1 MNLVM
6 LITSLVII
14 VVYYWQAQSAVKPN
28 KNIILGVTIPPLE
41 LSNIEITDVTKEFM
55 YNMKILSVLSIVI
68 YFPLMFMKTVWLL
81 IGWFLWFSLF
91 CYIYYKLICKFN
103 GKLKEVKRKN
113 DWLLPNKHI
122 LNIDTELTKAKSNM
136 PISKWWFLIALF
148 IGISPF
154 ILNIINKN
162 EYFSTAVICTGSS
175 IVGTLILFII
185 YMIYVKG
192 RTIVYCD
199 ESKINIACNKVYKRT
214 WSIIY
219 TSLAILQSIT
229 NTTLYVFMLLPRVNE
244 NVFLIAITLPFII
257 VVLGIVYGNRRII
270 NMQNQLISVA
280 ENPIYVDSDEY
291 WINGMSYKN
300 PYDNRVVVEP
310 RIGTKP
316 VYNLATKKGRLIT
329 YGTNIFVAV
338 SVLTIILMMLYFGL
352 YGFNMK
358 IIDNSVKI
366 NAPLYGIEFNV
377 EDIEKVEIVD
387 KLKVKL
393 RINGIGMDEYSVG
406 NFNVEGYGKCK
417 LYIYNDV
424 KPYILI
430 KSNDEIIFINGEN
443 EEETLRYYNE
453 FIAVINKKY

>member
-14 VVYYWQAQSAVKPN
+14 VACYWQAQSAVKPN

-91 CYIYYKLICKFN
+91 YYIYYKLICKFN

-122 LNIDTELTKAKSNM
+122 LNIDTELTKAKSKM

-154 ILNIINKN
+154 ILNLINKN

-175 IVGTLILFII
+175 IAGTLILFII

-229 NTTLYVFMLLPRVNE
+229 NTTIYVFMLLPRVNE
-244 NVFLIAITLPFII
+244 NVFLIAITLPVII
-257 VVLGIVYGNRRII
+257 VVLGVVYGNRRII

-310 RIGTKP
+310 RIGTNP
-316 VYNLATKKGRLIT
+316 VYNLATKNGRLIT

-338 SVLTIILMMLYFGL
+338 SVLTIILMMLYFKL

>member
-1 MNLVM
+1 
-6 LITSLVII
+6 
-14 VVYYWQAQSAVKPN
+14 
-28 KNIILGVTIPPLE
+28 
-41 LSNIEITDVTKEFM
+41 
-55 YNMKILSVLSIVI
+55 
-68 YFPLMFMKTVWLL
+68 MKTVWLL

-122 LNIDTELTKAKSNM
+122 LNIDTELTKAKSKM

-244 NVFLIAITLPFII
+244 NVFLIAITLPVII

>member
-122 LNIDTELTKAKSNM
+122 LNIDTELTKAKSKM

-175 IVGTLILFII
+175 IAGTLILFII

-244 NVFLIAITLPFII
+244 NVFLIAITLPVII

-338 SVLTIILMMLYFGL
+338 SVLTIILMMLYFEL

>member
-122 LNIDTELTKAKSNM
+122 LNIDTELTKAKSKM

-244 NVFLIAITLPFII
+244 NVFLIAITLPVII

-406 NFNVEGYGKCK
+406 NFNVEGYGNCK

>member
-14 VVYYWQAQSAVKPN
+14 VACYWQAQSAVKPN

-91 CYIYYKLICKFN
+91 YYIYYKLICKFN

-122 LNIDTELTKAKSNM
+122 LNIDTELTKAKSKM

-154 ILNIINKN
+154 ILNLINKN

-175 IVGTLILFII
+175 IAGTLILFII

-229 NTTLYVFMLLPRVNE
+229 NTTIYVFMLLPRVNE
-244 NVFLIAITLPFII
+244 NVFLIAITLPVII
-257 VVLGIVYGNRRII
+257 VVLGVVYGNRRII

-310 RIGTKP
+310 GIGTKP
-316 VYNLATKKGRLIT
+316 VYNLATKNGRLIT
-329 YGTNIFVAV
+329 YGTNIFVVV
-338 SVLTIILMMLYFGL
+338 SVLTIILMMLYFEL

>member
-91 CYIYYKLICKFN
+91 YYIYYKLICKFN

-122 LNIDTELTKAKSNM
+122 LNIDTELTKAKSKM

-154 ILNIINKN
+154 ILNLINKN

-175 IVGTLILFII
+175 IAGTLILFII

-229 NTTLYVFMLLPRVNE
+229 NTTIYVFMLLPRVNE
-244 NVFLIAITLPFII
+244 NVFLIAITLPVII

-316 VYNLATKKGRLIT
+316 VYNLATKNGRLIT
-329 YGTNIFVAV
+329 YGTNIFVVV
-338 SVLTIILMMLYFGL
+338 SVLTIILMMLYFEL

>member
-1 MNLVM
+1 
-6 LITSLVII
+6 
-14 VVYYWQAQSAVKPN
+14 
-28 KNIILGVTIPPLE
+28 
-41 LSNIEITDVTKEFM
+41 
-55 YNMKILSVLSIVI
+55 
-68 YFPLMFMKTVWLL
+68 MFIKTVWLL
-81 IGWFLWFSLF
+81 IGWFLWFALF
-91 CYIYYKLICKFN
+91 YYIYYKLICKYN

-113 DWLLPNKHI
+113 HWLLPNKHI
-122 LNIDTELTKAKSNM
+122 LNIDTELTKAKSKM

-154 ILNIINKN
+154 ILNLINKN

-175 IVGTLILFII
+175 IAGTLILFII

-229 NTTLYVFMLLPRVNE
+229 NTTIYVFMLLPRINE
-244 NVFLIAITLPFII
+244 NVFLIAITLPVII
-257 VVLGIVYGNRRII
+257 VVLGVVYGNRRII

-316 VYNLATKKGRLIT
+316 VYNLATKNGRLIT
-329 YGTNIFVAV
+329 YGTNIFVVV
-338 SVLTIILMMLYFGL
+338 SVLTIILMMLYFKL

>member
-14 VVYYWQAQSAVKPN
+14 VACYWQAQSAVKPN

-91 CYIYYKLICKFN
+91 YYIYYKLICKFN

-122 LNIDTELTKAKSNM
+122 LNIDTELTKAKSKM

-154 ILNIINKN
+154 ILNLINKN

-175 IVGTLILFII
+175 IAGTLILFII

-219 TSLAILQSIT
+219 TLLAILKSII

-244 NVFLIAITLPFII
+244 NVFLIAITLPIII

-310 RIGTKP
+310 RIGTNP
-316 VYNLATKKGRLIT
+316 VYNLATKKGRLIN

-338 SVLTIILMMLYFGL
+338 SVLTIILMMLYFKL

>member
-122 LNIDTELTKAKSNM
+122 LNIDTELTKAKSKM

-175 IVGTLILFII
+175 IAGTLILFII

-219 TSLAILQSIT
+219 TLLAILQSIT

-244 NVFLIAITLPFII
+244 NVFLIAITLPVII

-338 SVLTIILMMLYFGL
+338 SVLTIILMMLYFEL

>member
-122 LNIDTELTKAKSNM
+122 LNIDTELTKAKSKM

-219 TSLAILQSIT
+219 TLLAILQSIT

-244 NVFLIAITLPFII
+244 NVFLIAITLPVII

-338 SVLTIILMMLYFGL
+338 SVLIIILMMLYFEL

>member
-68 YFPLMFMKTVWLL
+68 YFTLMFMKTVWLL

-122 LNIDTELTKAKSNM
+122 LNIDTELTKAKSKM

-244 NVFLIAITLPFII
+244 NVFLIAITLPVII

-338 SVLTIILMMLYFGL
+338 SVLTIILMMLYFEL

>member
-14 VVYYWQAQSAVKPN
+14 VACYWQAQSAVKPN

-91 CYIYYKLICKFN
+91 YYIYYKLICKFN

-122 LNIDTELTKAKSNM
+122 LNIDTELTKAKSKM

-154 ILNIINKN
+154 ILNLINKN

-175 IVGTLILFII
+175 IAGTLILFII

-229 NTTLYVFMLLPRVNE
+229 NTTIYVFMLLPRVNE
-244 NVFLIAITLPFII
+244 NVFLIAITLPVII
-257 VVLGIVYGNRRII
+257 VVLGVVYGNRRII

-316 VYNLATKKGRLIT
+316 VYNLATKNGRLIT
-329 YGTNIFVAV
+329 YGTNIFVVV
-338 SVLTIILMMLYFGL
+338 SVLTIILMMLYFKL

>member
-41 LSNIEITDVTKEFM
+41 LSNIEITDVTKEFK

-122 LNIDTELTKAKSNM
+122 LNIDTELTKAKSKM

-244 NVFLIAITLPFII
+244 NVFLIAITLPVII

>member
-1 MNLVM
+1 
-6 LITSLVII
+6 
-14 VVYYWQAQSAVKPN
+14 
-28 KNIILGVTIPPLE
+28 
-41 LSNIEITDVTKEFM
+41 
-55 YNMKILSVLSIVI
+55 
-68 YFPLMFMKTVWLL
+68 MFIKTVWLL

-91 CYIYYKLICKFN
+91 YYIYYKLICKFN
-103 GKLKEVKRKN
+103 VKLKEVKRKN

-122 LNIDTELTKAKSNM
+122 LNIDTELTKAKSKM

-154 ILNIINKN
+154 ILNLINKN

-175 IVGTLILFII
+175 IAGTLILFII

-229 NTTLYVFMLLPRVNE
+229 NTTIYVFMLLPRVNE
-244 NVFLIAITLPFII
+244 NVFLIAITLPVII
-257 VVLGIVYGNRRII
+257 VVLGVVYGNRRII

-316 VYNLATKKGRLIT
+316 VYNLATKNGRLIT
-329 YGTNIFVAV
+329 YGTNIFVVV
-338 SVLTIILMMLYFGL
+338 SVLTIILMMLYFEL

>member
-14 VVYYWQAQSAVKPN
+14 VACYWQAQSAVKPN

-91 CYIYYKLICKFN
+91 YYIYYKLICKFN

-122 LNIDTELTKAKSNM
+122 LNIDTELTKAKSKM

-154 ILNIINKN
+154 ILNLINKN

-219 TSLAILQSIT
+219 TLLAILQSIT

-244 NVFLIAITLPFII
+244 NVFLIAITLPVII

-310 RIGTKP
+310 RIGTNP
-316 VYNLATKKGRLIT
+316 VYNLATKNGRLIT

-338 SVLTIILMMLYFGL
+338 SVLTIILMMLYFKL

>member
-91 CYIYYKLICKFN
+91 YYIYYKLICKFN

-122 LNIDTELTKAKSNM
+122 LNIDTELTKAKSKM

-154 ILNIINKN
+154 ILNLINKN

-175 IVGTLILFII
+175 IAGTLILFII

-229 NTTLYVFMLLPRVNE
+229 NTTIYVFMLLPRVNE
-244 NVFLIAITLPFII
+244 NVFLIAITLPVII
-257 VVLGIVYGNRRII
+257 VVLGVVYGNRRII

-316 VYNLATKKGRLIT
+316 VYNLATKNGRLIT
-329 YGTNIFVAV
+329 YGTNIFVVV
-338 SVLTIILMMLYFGL
+338 SVLTIILMMLYFEL

>member
-103 GKLKEVKRKN
+103 GKLKEVIRKN

-122 LNIDTELTKAKSNM
+122 LNIDTELTKAKSKM

-244 NVFLIAITLPFII
+244 NVFLIAITLPVII

>member
-14 VVYYWQAQSAVKPN
+14 VACYWQAQSAVKPN

-91 CYIYYKLICKFN
+91 YYIYYKLICKFN

-122 LNIDTELTKAKSNM
+122 LNIDTELTKAKSKM

-154 ILNIINKN
+154 ILNLINKN

-175 IVGTLILFII
+175 IAGTLILFII

-219 TSLAILQSIT
+219 TLLAILQSIT

-244 NVFLIAITLPFII
+244 NVFLIAITLPVII

-310 RIGTKP
+310 RIGTNP
-316 VYNLATKKGRLIT
+316 VYNLATKNGRLIT
-329 YGTNIFVAV
+329 YGTNIFVVV
-338 SVLTIILMMLYFGL
+338 SVLTIILMMLYFEL
-352 YGFNMK
+352 YGFNIK

>member
-122 LNIDTELTKAKSNM
+122 LNIDTELTKAKSKM

-244 NVFLIAITLPFII
+244 NVFLIAITLPVII
-257 VVLGIVYGNRRII
+257 VVLGIVYGTRRII

-338 SVLTIILMMLYFGL
+338 SVLTIILMMLYFEL

-377 EDIEKVEIVD
+377 EEIEKVEIVD

>member
-122 LNIDTELTKAKSNM
+122 LNIDTELTKAKSKM

-244 NVFLIAITLPFII
+244 NVFLIAITLPVII

>member
-122 LNIDTELTKAKSNM
+122 LNIDTELTKAKSKM

-214 WSIIY
+214 WSIIC

-244 NVFLIAITLPFII
+244 NVFLIAITLPVII

-338 SVLTIILMMLYFGL
+338 SVLTIILMMLYFEL

>member
-122 LNIDTELTKAKSNM
+122 LNIDTELTKAKSKM

-175 IVGTLILFII
+175 IAGTLILFII

-192 RTIVYCD
+192 RTIVYWD

-219 TSLAILQSIT
+219 TLLAILQSIT

-244 NVFLIAITLPFII
+244 NVFLIAITLPVII
-257 VVLGIVYGNRRII
+257 VVLGVVYGNRRII

-316 VYNLATKKGRLIT
+316 VYNLATKNGRLIT
-329 YGTNIFVAV
+329 YGTNIFVVV
-338 SVLTIILMMLYFGL
+338 SVLTIILMMLYFEL

>member
-122 LNIDTELTKAKSNM
+122 LNIDTELTKAKSKM

-244 NVFLIAITLPFII
+244 NVFLIAITLPVII

-300 PYDNRVVVEP
+300 PYDNRVVVER

-316 VYNLATKKGRLIT
+316 VYNLATKNGRLIT
-329 YGTNIFVAV
+329 YGTNIFVVV
-338 SVLTIILMMLYFGL
+338 SVLTIILMMLYFEL

>member
-91 CYIYYKLICKFN
+91 YYIYYKLICKFN

-122 LNIDTELTKAKSNM
+122 LNIDTELTKAKSKM

-154 ILNIINKN
+154 ILNLINKN

-175 IVGTLILFII
+175 IAGTLILFII

-192 RTIVYCD
+192 RTIVYWD

-229 NTTLYVFMLLPRVNE
+229 NTTIYVFMLLPRVNE
-244 NVFLIAITLPFII
+244 NVFLIAITLPVII
-257 VVLGIVYGNRRII
+257 VVLGVVYGNRRII

-316 VYNLATKKGRLIT
+316 VYNLATKNGRLIT
-329 YGTNIFVAV
+329 YGTNIFVVV
-338 SVLTIILMMLYFGL
+338 SVLTIILMMLYFEL

>member
-1 MNLVM
+1 
-6 LITSLVII
+6 
-14 VVYYWQAQSAVKPN
+14 
-28 KNIILGVTIPPLE
+28 
-41 LSNIEITDVTKEFM
+41 
-55 YNMKILSVLSIVI
+55 
-68 YFPLMFMKTVWLL
+68 MFMKTVWLL

-122 LNIDTELTKAKSNM
+122 LNIDTELTKAKSKM

-219 TSLAILQSIT
+219 TLLAILQSIT

-244 NVFLIAITLPFII
+244 NVFLIAITLPVII

-338 SVLTIILMMLYFGL
+338 SVLTIILMMLYFEL

>member
-122 LNIDTELTKAKSNM
+122 LNIDTELTKAKSKM

-219 TSLAILQSIT
+219 TLLAILQSIT

-244 NVFLIAITLPFII
+244 NVFLIAITLPVII

-338 SVLTIILMMLYFGL
+338 SVLTIILMMLYFEL

-358 IIDNSVKI
+358 IIDNSVNI
-366 NAPLYGIEFNV
+366 NAPLYCIEFNV

>member
-122 LNIDTELTKAKSNM
+122 LNIDTELTKAKSKM

-219 TSLAILQSIT
+219 TLLAILQSIT

-244 NVFLIAITLPFII
+244 NVFLIAITLPVII

-338 SVLTIILMMLYFGL
+338 SVLTIILMMLYFEL

>member
-122 LNIDTELTKAKSNM
+122 LNIDTELTKAKSKM

-175 IVGTLILFII
+175 IAGTLILFII

-219 TSLAILQSIT
+219 TLLAILQSIT

-244 NVFLIAITLPFII
+244 NVFLIAITLPVII

-310 RIGTKP
+310 RIGTNP
-316 VYNLATKKGRLIT
+316 VYNLATKKGRLIN

-338 SVLTIILMMLYFGL
+338 SVLTIILMMLYFKL

-453 FIAVINKKY
+453 FIAVINKK

>member
-14 VVYYWQAQSAVKPN
+14 VACYWQAQSAVKPN

-81 IGWFLWFSLF
+81 IGLFLWFSLF
-91 CYIYYKLICKFN
+91 YYIYYKLICKFN

-122 LNIDTELTKAKSNM
+122 LNIDTELTKAKSKM

-154 ILNIINKN
+154 ILNLINKN

-175 IVGTLILFII
+175 IAGTLILFII

-229 NTTLYVFMLLPRVNE
+229 NTTIYVFMLLPRVNE
-244 NVFLIAITLPFII
+244 NVFLIAITLPVII
-257 VVLGIVYGNRRII
+257 VVLGVVYGNRRII

-316 VYNLATKKGRLIT
+316 VYNLATKNGRLIT
-329 YGTNIFVAV
+329 YGTNIFVVV
-338 SVLTIILMMLYFGL
+338 SVLTIILMMLYFEL

>member
-122 LNIDTELTKAKSNM
+122 LNIDTELTKAKSKM

-175 IVGTLILFII
+175 IAGTLILFII

-219 TSLAILQSIT
+219 TLLAILQSIT

-244 NVFLIAITLPFII
+244 NVFLIAITLPVII

-310 RIGTKP
+310 RIGTNP
-316 VYNLATKKGRLIT
+316 VYNLATKKGRLIN

-338 SVLTIILMMLYFGL
+338 SVLTIILMMLYFKL

>member
-122 LNIDTELTKAKSNM
+122 LNIDTELTKAKSKM

-219 TSLAILQSIT
+219 TLLAILQSIT

-244 NVFLIAITLPFII
+244 NVFLIAITLPVII

-316 VYNLATKKGRLIT
+316 VYNLATKNGRLIT
-329 YGTNIFVAV
+329 YGTNIFVVV
-338 SVLTIILMMLYFGL
+338 SVLTIILMMLYFEL

>member
-1 MNLVM
+1 MNIVM
-6 LITSLVII
+6 LITSLII
-14 VVYYWQAQSAVKPN
+14 MAVCYWEAQSAAKPN
-28 KNIILGVTIPPLE
+28 KNIILGVMIPPLE
-41 LSNIEITDVTKEFM
+41 LSNMEVTKITKEFM
-55 YNMKILSVLSIVI
+55 YSIKILSVLAIVVH
-68 YFPLMFMKTVWLL
+68 FPLMFIRTVWLL

-91 CYIYYKLICKFN
+91 YYIYYKLICKFN

-122 LNIDTELTKAKSNM
+122 LNIDTELTKAKSKM

-154 ILNIINKN
+154 ILNLINKN
-162 EYFSTAVICTGSS
+162 EYFSIAAICTGSS
-175 IVGTLILFII
+175 IAGTIILFII
-185 YMIYVKG
+185 YMTYVKG

-229 NTTLYVFMLLPRVNE
+229 NTTIYVFMLLPRVNE
-244 NVFLIAITLPFII
+244 NVFLIAITLPVII
-257 VVLGIVYGNRRII
+257 VVLGVVYGNRRII

-316 VYNLATKKGRLIT
+316 VYNLATKNGRLIT
-329 YGTNIFVAV
+329 YGTNIFVVV
-338 SVLTIILMMLYFGL
+338 SVLTIILMMLYFEL

-377 EDIEKVEIVD
+377 EDIEKVEIID

-393 RINGIGMDEYSVG
+393 RTNGIGMDEYSVG

-430 KSNDEIIFINGEN
+430 ESDNEQIFINGEDK
-443 EEETLRYYNE
+443 EDTLRYYDE
-453 FIAVINKKY
+453 IIAVINKKY

>member
-91 CYIYYKLICKFN
+91 YYIYYKLICKFN

-113 DWLLPNKHI
+113 DCFLPNKHI
-122 LNIDTELTKAKSNM
+122 LNIDTELTKAKSKM

-154 ILNIINKN
+154 ILNLINKN

-175 IVGTLILFII
+175 IAGTLILFII

-244 NVFLIAITLPFII
+244 NVFLIAITLPVII

-310 RIGTKP
+310 RIGTNP

-329 YGTNIFVAV
+329 YGTNIFVVV
-338 SVLTIILMMLYFGL
+338 SVLTIILMMLYFKL

>member
-1 MNLVM
+1 
-6 LITSLVII
+6 
-14 VVYYWQAQSAVKPN
+14 
-28 KNIILGVTIPPLE
+28 
-41 LSNIEITDVTKEFM
+41 
-55 YNMKILSVLSIVI
+55 
-68 YFPLMFMKTVWLL
+68 
-81 IGWFLWFSLF
+81 
-91 CYIYYKLICKFN
+91 
-103 GKLKEVKRKN
+103 
-113 DWLLPNKHI
+113 
-122 LNIDTELTKAKSNM
+122 M

-154 ILNIINKN
+154 ILNLINKN

-175 IVGTLILFII
+175 IAGTLILFII

-219 TSLAILQSIT
+219 TLLAILQSIT

-244 NVFLIAITLPFII
+244 NVFLIAITLLVII

-310 RIGTKP
+310 RIGTNP
-316 VYNLATKKGRLIT
+316 VYNLATKNGRLIT

-338 SVLTIILMMLYFGL
+338 SVLTIILMMLYFKL